1 MPFRTIQIDIDDAVF
16 QIALNRAT
24 REGKAIGQLVAEF
37 LKEYAAQATPVPVS
51 APTPTP
57 TIAAPAQTTYTVQRG
72 DTLARIA
79 QKVYGDARKYPEI
92 QRANNL
98 ADAGRIFVGQVLI
111 VPSLAGAG
119 PVRPATPAPVVPT
132 TSPIKPPQEVTPTPT
147 RPGQAQARPSIQW
160 VGSPNFNQR
169 RSPNDITAVV
179 IHSTANSN
187 LKGVIDWFNKPSAQ
201 VSAHYTIGKDGQ
213 IVQHVKDSD
222 RAWHAGQSIW
232 KGRNSVNDFGIGIEL
247 VNLNDGQDP
256 YPEAQH
262 QANVALC
269 AYLCYRYNIKV
280 DDIMG
285 HVDIALPPGR
295 KSDPRGYD
303 LNRLRHEVAAI
314 LGE

>member
-37 LKEYAAQATPVPVS
+37 LKENAAQATPVPVS

-119 PVRPATPAPVVPT
+119 PVA
-132 TSPIKPPQEVTPTPT
+132 VTD
-147 RPGQAQARPSIQW
+147 G
-160 VGSPNFNQR
+160 
-169 RSPNDITAVV
+169 
-179 IHSTANSN
+179 TAN
-187 LKGVIDWFNKPSAQ
+187 DA
-201 VSAHYTIGKDGQ
+201 A
-213 IVQHVKDSD
+213 QHVST
-222 RAWHAGQSIW
+222 S
-232 KGRNSVNDFGIGIEL
+232 L
-247 VNLNDGQDP
+247 VGGQDTVDHQKGAGADVVGNH
-256 YPEAQH
+256 PE
-262 QANVALC
+262 
-269 AYLCYRYNIKV
+269 
-280 DDIMG
+280 
-285 HVDIALPPGR
+285 
-295 KSDPRGYD
+295 
-303 LNRLRHEVAAI
+303 
-314 LGE
+314 